1 MQFLNRESCI
11 LHPASLSPMTVLDY
25 FVLLVVVASVASG
38 ATKGIIRVTVSVA
51 FTVAGL
57 VVAAYAY
64 PYAASVLR
72 TFVAPRLADLLG
84 FVAVFLL
91 VLVAGSLVSR
101 GLRGGL
107 KRARLGWMDHVLGA
121 VFGLVRGWLICSV
134 IYLALTAFPLKP
146 QAVERATFGP
156 ALLEGTR
163 IISYL
168 TSRELRERFVSGYE
182 AVKKLWGQAS

>member
-1 MQFLNRESCI
+1 
-11 LHPASLSPMTVLDY
+11 MTVLDY

-38 ATKGIIRVTVSVA
+38 AAKGIIRVIVSVA

-64 PYAASVLR
+64 PYAAGLLR
-72 TFVAPRLADLLG
+72 IFVAARLADLLG

-91 VLVAGSLVSR
+91 VLVAGSLASR
-101 GLRGGL
+101 WLRGGL
-107 KRARLGWMDHVLGA
+107 KRARLGWTDHVLGA
-121 VFGLVRGWLICSV
+121 AFGLLRGWLICSV

-146 QAVERATFGP
+146 EAVERATFGP

-163 IISYL
+163 VIAYL
-168 TSRELRERFVSGYE
+168 TSRELRERFFSGYE
-182 AVKKLWGQAS
+182 AVKHLWGQTS